1 MSSGYQLHKFKE
13 NMFQRLIL
21 FQIKVI
27 AETWCQLCLE
37 LSQPCLRALR
47 NSPFIHWKVATNC
60 AWLQATKMLYC
71 KETWSPSQQTDIA
84 QFCKQDSTA
93 TKRPSKAQ
101 GGKYSYSTSSQ
112 LLPPITSLWTVIIFY
127 PHVLPAGFSK
137 HSSMLDRP
145 QACSEQSLGPGL
157 LVQKSSWLQAL
168 PVPDVSL
175 SNPESSLQCTC
186 PESVL

>member
-13 NMFQRLIL
+13 NMFQRQIL

-47 NSPFIHWKVATNC
+47 NSPFIHWEVATNC

-71 KETWSPSQQTDIA
+71 KETWSPSQQTAIA

-93 TKRPSKAQ
+93 TKRPFNAQ
-101 GGKYSYSTSSQ
+101 GGEIQLQHFFLTSAPYHQ
-112 LLPPITSLWTVIIFY
+112 LMNCLHLLPSCSSSRIFQAQLHVGQTTSLQWAKLRIRLARAEVQLAPGI
-127 PHVLPAGFSK
+127 
-137 HSSMLDRP
+137 
-145 QACSEQSLGPGL
+145 ACSRCFSF
-157 LVQKSSWLQAL
+157 
-168 PVPDVSL
+168 
-175 SNPESSLQCTC
+175 
-186 PESVL
+186 